1 MSEKLNM
8 KRTTI
13 NTFLKKLLIPLL
25 MGLLT
30 QNLYAR
36 VLIGSCDED
45 PTPKECWGYSE
56 KTFAK
61 CTPEREEKLKNI
73 CSKYTVGAFGILKP
87 IQSCEQPPSVELCD
101 AYKSKINLDCGE
113 DFTNSLKLLCET
125 VASSSNNTQQ
135 SSCRTDVKEEDCSH
149 YLQTGKIPFIKGCT
163 LKEQQHLINL
173 CKEQIPTVGACN
185 DYNRGIRA
193 KCLNC
198 NVKEEKYCKY
208 FPTQNADEFK
218 PDCSFVTEKL
228 CQQYRQTGEM
238 AFSKSCGEQEFK
250 NRCAANEAIF
260 TQLPYSSEQQTKQR
274 SARVNSSQQKKE
286 EKVQKKPSQAVL
298 SLDLPETSTERP
310 EVSNNQEIFTE
321 LPYSS
326 DEEKE
331 DKITLQNHLAFLAE
345 LQKPAIPEICIAEPA
360 IDQCKSF
367 KAGIYPKCPT
377 AYLEKLK
384 NLCSSHAEITV
395 VDIDLNNQK
404 ILSSA
409 NIFIVDES
417 AQDEDEI
424 LEEDIITRCHHEAF
438 LKEYNHLFSTAE
450 SINLAGDTSDVIDTN
465 FEELTKKVAESEH
478 NQVSH
483 EQLVSEL
490 FAKLE
495 AGTLSKEA
503 KEAILSMM
511 AAIEASNG
519 DLAQINLDVDTK
531 NLPEE
536 IVSDLKLINQLKIDA
551 ILGSMQADAMK
562 SLFVMDQVLQEEKKS
577 PNILQS
583 TEVKALLRSEQTK
596 MAIAA
601 EFEKLEKSLNNEK
614 SADLETIKTLQQVAE
629 GQAEI
634 QKIIKDPE
642 AVEKQQK
649 REGFFKN
656 IYSAA
661 KDKFIKASHY
671 TKEKLAQLAQFSK
684 GKFSKAKDFSKE
696 KLAKIS
702 EKTAPIFKKTKEKAL
717 ELYQKTKENIS
728 LLLNKGKSKISSFKS
743 NDKEAL
749 DISSVLEKPAVFKS
763 KKEAQIHALT
773 SPEKTAY
780 YVKDNKVYSVNED
793 AKIKRILKPMLSIQ
807 TIVKEKQAEFVM
819 KKVTN
824 KEAKSIYADLKSYKQ
839 TLDEKYKDDTTNPDY
854 LIELHRLNKF
864 YSLAVDSLKT
874 AKKEGKE

>member
-1 MSEKLNM
+1 MSEKLSM

-13 NTFLKKLLIPLL
+13 NTVLKKLLIPLL

-30 QNLYAR
+30 QNLYAGGVQR
-36 VLIGSCDED
+36 GSCDED
-45 PTPKECWGYSE
+45 PTPKECWGYSVNKFE
-56 KTFAK
+56 N

-73 CSKYTVGAFGILKP
+73 CSKYTVGGLGILKP
-87 IQSCEQPPSVELCD
+87 IQGCEQPPSVELCD
-101 AYKSKINLDCGE
+101 AYKSKINLDCSE

-135 SSCRTDVKEEDCSH
+135 SSCRTELMEEDCSH

-173 CKEQIPTVGACN
+173 CKEQIPT
-185 DYNRGIRA
+185 
-193 KCLNC
+193 
-198 NVKEEKYCKY
+198 
-208 FPTQNADEFK
+208 QNADVFK
-218 PDCSFVTEKL
+218 PDCSFVTEKQ
-228 CQQYRQTGEM
+228 CQQYRQTGKM
-238 AFSKSCGEQEFK
+238 VFSKSCGEQEFK

-260 TQLPYSSEQQTKQR
+260 TQLPYSSEQQNRQP

-286 EKVQKKPSQAVL
+286 KKVQKKPSQAVL
-298 SLDLPETSTERP
+298 SLDLPVTSAEP
-310 EVSNNQEIFTE
+310 PVVSNNQEIFTE

-331 DKITLQNHLAFLAE
+331 DEITVQNLLAFLAE
-345 LQKPAIPEICIAEPA
+345 LQKPAIPEICVAEPA
-360 IDQCKSF
+360 IYQCKSF

-384 NLCSSHAEITV
+384 NLCTSNADINV
-395 VDIDLNNQK
+395 VDLDLNNQK
-404 ILSSA
+404 ILNA
-409 NIFIVDES
+409 DNIFIVDES

-424 LEEDIITRCHHEAF
+424 LEEDITIRCPNEAF
-438 LKEYNHLFSTAE
+438 LKEYNHLFSTVE

-465 FEELTKKVAESEH
+465 LEELTKEVAESEH

-519 DLAQINLDVDTK
+519 DLAQLNLDVDTK
-531 NLPEE
+531 NLPVE

-601 EFEKLEKSLNNEK
+601 EREKLEKSLNNEK

-728 LLLNKGKSKISSFKS
+728 LLLNKGKSKISFFKS

-807 TIVKEKQAEFVM
+807 TIVKEKQAEYVM

-824 KEAKSIYADLKSYKQ
+824 KEAKSVYADLKSYKQ